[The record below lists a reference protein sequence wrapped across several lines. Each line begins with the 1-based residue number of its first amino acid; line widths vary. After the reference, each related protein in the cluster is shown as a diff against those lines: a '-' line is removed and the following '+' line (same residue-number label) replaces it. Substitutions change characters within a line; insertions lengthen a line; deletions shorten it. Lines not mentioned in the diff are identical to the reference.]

1 MMKVVE
7 DAEMVWLTRFDGTRF
22 VLNADLIECAE
33 ATPDTVLTLTNGHHY
48 VVREEVDEVAQLVVD
63 FRRRIHTGLGRLE
76 GQA

>member
-1 MMKVVE
+1 
-7 DAEMVWLTRFDGTRF
+7 MVWLTRFDGTQF

-63 FRRRIHTGLGRLE
+63 FRRRIHTGLGIS
-76 GQA
+76 GVQQ